1 MAQAEVGRV
10 VKQGPGNPKRIDAVV
25 RVEALV
31 LDGHHGV
38 GQQWRDL
45 VLAQQDGILGPGVSG
60 HPLLNVCGRGRR
72 DPEGQGAGDE
82 RRKEQNESHRNARE
96 SKRKPAH
103 GGYERA
109 VGISSYAN
117 LERRKQVPWDNP
129 VRVSIRW
136 KVALVEDDRRLAR
149 AVSAGLG
156 EEGFTVRAVDTARRG
171 LDLVRQW
178 NPDVVLVD
186 LMLPDNDGPEIFETL
201 RGETDA
207 AIVGISARASVSD
220 RIAGL
225 KAGADDYLAKPFAL
239 DELVA
244 RVEAVI
250 RRHRGKGG
258 SRLEAGDVVVDL
270 SEGLA
275 ARGGVQLGLTGI
287 EFRILAGLMRNRG
300 QLVTYAQLAEAVWA
314 VTTGPESNSLE
325 VHISRIRQKLEA
337 GGRSRLIQTVRGL
350 GYKFKLE

>member
-1 MAQAEVGRV
+1 
-10 VKQGPGNPKRIDAVV
+10 
-25 RVEALV
+25 
-31 LDGHHGV
+31 
-38 GQQWRDL
+38 
-45 VLAQQDGILGPGVSG
+45 
-60 HPLLNVCGRGRR
+60 
-72 DPEGQGAGDE
+72 
-82 RRKEQNESHRNARE
+82 
-96 SKRKPAH
+96 
-103 GGYERA
+103 
-109 VGISSYAN
+109 
-117 LERRKQVPWDNP
+117 
-129 VRVSIRW
+129 VSIRW

-149 AVSAGLG
+149 AVAAGLG

-186 LMLPDNDGPEIFETL
+186 LMLPDNEGPELFEAL
-201 RGETDA
+201 RNETDA
-207 AIVGISARASVSD
+207 ALVGISAKSSVSD

-258 SRLEAGDVVVDL
+258 SRLETGDVAVDL
-270 SEGLA
+270 SEGMA
-275 ARGGVQLGLTGI
+275 TRGGKSLGLTGI
-287 EFRILAGLMRNRG
+287 EFRILAALMRNRG

-337 GGRSRLIQTVRGL
+337 GGRSRLIQTVRSL
-350 GYKFKLE
+350 GYKFSTD